1 MPPRKSD
8 ATKAAAAAAVS
19 DPAST
24 DDDKPKGR
32 GRTNVDDNT
41 LPKTIVTRL
50 AKGNVPSN
58 TQIQKDAVTALSR
71 SATVFINY
79 LASMANDITKMKDRK
94 TIMPDHVIEAI
105 DQIEFP
111 GLRERL
117 QGELEQFNKIQEN
130 KRKKAKEKKQG
141 DTTADPMSEDESARP
156 LKRQRKSL
164 ANQKEDEDDGA
175 VTEGNILEDGSQEE
189 EEEEEGGEE
198 EEGEES
204 GEESGGGGESGDE
217 EPQDGME
224 DIIEDIDLD
233 EMGQEEDEALDY
245 GSDSD

>member
-8 ATKAAAAAAVS
+8 ATKAAAAATVS